1 MRVEKGGVE
10 NFLSWPSSC
19 RDGCGS
25 LFTAVLVYDAC
36 KGRKNLFKRSWKE
49 GGKEQTETCPILMEQ
64 APLQARPG
72 NDALLLGE
80 KYFFP
85 KSQRQTEVVGEN
97 AQGAGKRLPGF

>member
-1 MRVEKGGVE
+1 MTLVKAGKT
-10 NFLSWPSSC
+10 FLNGP
-19 RDGCGS
+19 
-25 LFTAVLVYDAC
+25 
-36 KGRKNLFKRSWKE
+36 GRR